1 MAWFLLLPTGRPS
14 AGPGVGAPVFGEKQ
28 TMPGEGD
35 KQDGEGR
42 PTWLCPGSAHGV
54 QGWKGGSTEHP
65 RVGILAVVSRT
76 ESVWEEGIGCS
87 NHVSTT
93 AENHLQENTAERVFK
108 VRFPELASKQQIQ
121 DLWRL
126 DRS

>member
-28 TMPGEGD
+28 TMLGEGD

-54 QGWKGGSTEHP
+54 GSGKEEARNTPE
-65 RVGILAVVSRT
+65 LASSVSRT
-76 ESVWEEGIGCS
+76 ESMWEEGIGCS

-93 AENHLQENTAERVFK
+93 AENHLQENTAECVFN

>member
-1 MAWFLLLPTGRPS
+1 MAVSWERTRG
-14 AGPGVGAPVFGEKQ
+14 GE
-28 TMPGEGD
+28 
-35 KQDGEGR
+35 
-42 PTWLCPGSAHGV
+42 
-54 QGWKGGSTEHP
+54 WKGGSTEHP

-76 ESVWEEGIGCS
+76 ESVWEEG